1 MTKYFDE
8 MKRLGWQEADI
19 HLLDIHKRILSQF
32 LDDSIYNSEIES
44 SIGFLIDFAISV
56 QNIDKEF

>member
-19 HLLDIHKRILSQF
+19 QLLDIHKRILSQF

-44 SIGFLIDFAISV
+44 SIGFLIDFAVSV